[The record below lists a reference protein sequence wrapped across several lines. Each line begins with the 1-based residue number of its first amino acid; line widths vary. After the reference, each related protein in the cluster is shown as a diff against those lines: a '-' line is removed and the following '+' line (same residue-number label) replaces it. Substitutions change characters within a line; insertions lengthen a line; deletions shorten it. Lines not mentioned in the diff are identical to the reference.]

1 LSPLQQLI
9 LGKDLNQVIVFS
21 LAEFEGQVASSIK
34 SSAEYTHAMLEF
46 IFLNQIPIAIVP
58 GTVTMLSPLGIKA
71 TSPDFAGHLIHFH
84 DWRIPF

>member
-1 LSPLQQLI
+1 LLPLQQSI

-21 LAEFEGQVASSIK
+21 LAEFEGQVASRIK
-34 SSAEYTHAMLEF
+34 ASTEHAGAMLEF

-71 TSPDFAGHLIHFH
+71 TSPDFAGRLIHFH
-84 DWRIPF
+84 DRRIPF